1 MLLPIVAYGSP
12 VLHKKCVEVYP
23 TYPDLDILLEN
34 MWETMYASSGV
45 GIAAPQVNQSL
56 RIFMVDTKPFIVEDS
71 NEEAFKQVFINA
83 TIIEEKGKDWIF
95 NEGCLSIPDV
105 REDIK
110 RKSTILIKYQD
121 ENFTWH
127 ENSFQGISARVIQ
140 HEYDHIEGIL
150 FIDKISSLRKRMIQ
164 SKLNNISK
172 GNIDVSYKMHF
183 LKSKF

>member
-12 VLHKKCVEVYP
+12 VLHKKCVEVEP

-110 RKSTILIKYQD
+110 RKPIIRCSI
-121 ENFTWH
+121 
-127 ENSFQGISARVIQ
+127 
-140 HEYDHIEGIL
+140 IL
-150 FIDKISSLRKRMIQ
+150 FRAQKVFASTEPFSEFPRT
-164 SKLNNISK
+164 N
-172 GNIDVSYKMHF
+172 
-183 LKSKF
+183 KF